1 MTGKGS
7 WTINGFP
14 GGKMELTVDMNKNT
28 VKFELLN

>member
-14 GGKMELTVDMNKNT
+14 GGTMKLTVDKNNNT
-28 VKFELLN
+28 VKFELL